1 MQGSAADLI
10 KLAMISVQH
19 WLDREGLQS
28 QLILQVHD
36 ELILEVPTHELAR
49 VRLELPP
56 LMTQIAGLRVPLA
69 VDLGVGANWDEAH

>member
-36 ELILEVPTHELAR
+36 ELILEVPAHELAR
-49 VRLELPP
+49 IRLELPL
-56 LMTQIAGLRVPLA
+56 LMTQVATLRVPLA
-69 VDLGVGANWDEAH
+69 VDVGVGANWDEAH